1 MGHAHPTERPNTA
14 HRDAVR
20 WEHKRIQSRAL
31 WERDKHATDHAWP
44 ETLRLKWPK
53 AAATPASRDT
63 TRPDTWPTHPPR
75 RGVIRP

>member
-1 MGHAHPTERPNTA
+1 MGHAHPSHHASTA

-31 WERDKHATDHAWP
+31 WERDKHAADHAWP
-44 ETLRLKWPK
+44 ETPRLKWPTG
-53 AAATPASRDT
+53 AATRASRDT
-63 TRPDTWPTHPPR
+63 TPPGTQPTHPPR